1 VIMRALSG
9 REIDVHEVLKFL
21 YGLSESDVRVLHYLL
36 ENGKAITIEE
46 LSKNLNV
53 SKASVSKSLKNLYE
67 MGLVKKEKLVEKE
80 SRKGRPSYLYKVDV
94 GELYEKVVGDL
105 EELLGA
111 TRIQLKVHF
120 KLGDT
125 TGIKEEKAKAA

>member
-1 VIMRALSG
+1 
-9 REIDVHEVLKFL
+9 
-21 YGLSESDVRVLHYLL
+21 
-36 ENGKAITIEE
+36 
-46 LSKNLNV
+46 
-53 SKASVSKSLKNLYE
+53 
-67 MGLVKKEKLVEKE
+67 KEKLVEKE

-111 TRIQLKVHF
+111 TKIQLKVHF